1 MKTQTQPKPRI
12 QKPENLRT
20 VAKELYD
27 RNMQMMND
35 YKATHPCSVCNMSY
49 PAAMM
54 HFVGKV
60 DGITISELAGSR
72 CSSQA
77 LTQAMIE
84 LPLVCAA
91 HRPKVRR
98 TRK

>member
-1 MKTQTQPKPRI
+1 MTQATRTRPRI
-12 QKPENLRT
+12 QKPENLRK
-20 VAKELYD
+20 VAHELYA

-35 YKATHPCSVCNMSY
+35 YKATHPCSVCKQSF

-60 DGITISELAGSR
+60 DGRTVSELAGCR
-72 CSSQA
+72 CSSEA

-91 HRPKVRR
+91 HRPKIKRN
-98 TRK
+98 RK